1 MAQCKT
7 IVAALIAVAL
17 VTAAAF
23 VPAATTSIA
32 ATGTQKEVTDDNTI
46 PASADTNLV
55 PAGGTAYSTE
65 GSSASTFGMQK
76 EETRCNEKPTLGGS
90 VGVGKNAI
98 YG

>member
-7 IVAALIAVAL
+7 IVAALIVVAL

-32 ATGTQKEVTDDNTI
+32 ATGMQKEVTDDNTI

-55 PAGGTAYSTE
+55 PAGGTEYSTE
-65 GSSASTFGMQK
+65 GSASTFGMQK
-76 EETRCNEKPTLGGS
+76 EETRGNKKPTLAGS
-90 VGVGKNAI
+90 VGFGKNAI

>member
-65 GSSASTFGMQK
+65 GSSASTFGMK
-76 EETRCNEKPTLGGS
+76 EETRGNEKPTLGGS

>member
-65 GSSASTFGMQK
+65 GSMQK
-76 EETRCNEKPTLGGS
+76 EETRGNEKPTLGGS